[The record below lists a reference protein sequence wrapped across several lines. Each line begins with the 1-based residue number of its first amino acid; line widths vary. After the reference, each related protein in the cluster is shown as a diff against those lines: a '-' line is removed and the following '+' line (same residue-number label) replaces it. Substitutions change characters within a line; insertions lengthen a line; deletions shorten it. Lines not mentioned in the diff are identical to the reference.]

1 MYVSDI
7 KETFLDFPDDES
19 LAVIIFFRGCFHN
32 CPNCQNKEL
41 QTIPKDEKNLS
52 AEEVAE
58 MIINRCKRS
67 STNKIVLSGGDP
79 FAFPNNIIK
88 LIDYLEAR
96 GYVICTYT
104 GYDIDAINNFYN
116 NYESSHKENI
126 HKSSYFKCGL
136 YREDLRDYGSGKFN
150 DKFVLASTN
159 QAFYKLINN
168 RYEQISKG
176 HTLYFNE

>member
-19 LAVIIFFRGCFHN
+19 LAVIVFFYECSHS

-41 QTIPKDEKNLS
+41 QTIPKDGINLDI
-52 AEEVAE
+52 EEVVK
-58 MIINRCKRS
+58 MIIDRCKRS

-79 FAFPNNIIK
+79 FAHPNNIIK

-104 GYDIDAINNFYN
+104 GYAIDAINKFYN
-116 NYESSHKENI
+116 AYESSHKENV
-126 HKSSYFKCGL
+126 HKSSYLKCGL
-136 YREDLRDYGSGKFN
+136 YKEDLRDFSSGKFN

>member
-19 LAVIIFFRGCFHN
+19 LAVIVFFYECSHS

-41 QTIPKDEKNLS
+41 QTIPKDGINLDI
-52 AEEVAE
+52 EEVVK
-58 MIINRCKRS
+58 MIIDRCKRS
-67 STNKIVLSGGDP
+67 STNK
-79 FAFPNNIIK
+79 NIIK

-104 GYDIDAINNFYN
+104 GYTVDVINKFYN
-116 NYESSHKENI
+116 VYESSHKENV
-126 HKSSYFKCGL
+126 HKSSYLKCGL
-136 YREDLRDYGSGKFN
+136 YREDLRDFSSGKFN

-176 HTLYFNE
+176 HTLYFDE